1 VKNLEEIIQWIRAE
15 LAQAFD
21 RPIDKIDPT
30 KSFARLGVDSTL
42 VTHLVIGLED
52 ALKIELDPDL
62 VAELL
67 TPESL
72 AAYAVSVKRGL
83 EMKP

>member
-1 VKNLEEIIQWIRAE
+1 MKNLEEIVQWIRVE

-30 KSFARLGVDSTL
+30 KSFARLGVDSAM

-52 ALKIELDPDL
+52 MLKIELDPDC
-62 VAELL
+62 VADLL
-67 TPESL
+67 TIESL
-72 AAYAVSVKRGL
+72 AAYAHTVKRGL
-83 EMKP
+83 EVEP